1 MVFNNA
7 PLPKR
12 RWIKKENADDRVP
25 PRPLVCR
32 ASDAARGLELSA
44 GVRAIKTG
52 GASVR
57 LVLPP
62 LTNYSGLLV
71 AREKGWFEAENLNVT
86 WSTVTQTAVS
96 IEAVYGGSAEFG
108 AGGILEPM
116 IARGN
121 GFDLMFAVPTA
132 KINRQPPDN
141 SALVMRSSGDIKRPA
156 DLAGKKVSVGLI
168 NSINYIHMIEWLRR
182 NAVDS
187 KSVQFL
193 EIPFPQMP
201 DALLQNRLDAVWGV
215 EPFLT
220 IMLKSGNVRILGHP
234 YIDILPGMDITA
246 FFAKE
251 SWLKANEDVA
261 RRFRRAF
268 LRANQYLIDAPK
280 LERDSWVSKF
290 TNVKPDIVA
299 EMQLPVFSV
308 EFDEASLRAN
318 LELAVGQGLVKS
330 FDVGA
335 MIWRPR

>member
-12 RWIKKENADDRVP
+12 RLRIRKETADDRAP
-25 PRPLVCR
+25 PLPLVCR

-44 GVRAIKTG
+44 GARAIETG
-52 GASVR
+52 GDGVR

-62 LTNYSGLLV
+62 LTNYSGLLA
-71 AREKGWFEAENLNVT
+71 AREKGWFEEVNLNVT
-86 WSTVTQTAVS
+86 WSTVAQTAVS

-108 AGGILEPM
+108 GGGILEPM

-121 GFDLMFAVPTA
+121 AFDLMFAVPTA

-141 SALVMRSSGDIKRPA
+141 SALVVRSSSDIRRPA

-182 NAVDS
+182 NGVD
-187 KSVQFL
+187 L
-193 EIPFPQMP
+193 EVGSIPGIPFPQMP

-280 LERDSWVSKF
+280 VERIPGSRNSP
-290 TNVKPDIVA
+290 TSSRTS
-299 EMQLPVFSV
+299 LPT
-308 EFDEASLRAN
+308 
-318 LELAVGQGLVKS
+318 
-330 FDVGA
+330 
-335 MIWRPR
+335 